1 MHNTFLIYHMWRT
14 QDFRP
19 ESFFFLKNKRV
30 NKHLEMKIL
39 YSFEFKTILLA
50 RFQKLKKM

>member
-39 YSFEFKTILLA
+39 YFFEFKTILLA